1 MPRPP
6 LTRTRIV
13 AAGVSVAHEL
23 GLPAVDLRSVARRVN
38 TTATGLRRH
47 IGTTELVDAVVA
59 EIVSHMPAVPSRGDH
74 LRRLRTWTSETR
86 DWLTEYPGLA
96 PYLLANRWDV
106 PGALDRLEDL
116 ARVLQEVE
124 LAPGEAAP
132 AAISVFWFVLSGADL
147 HTSPRIIGLIDEAP
161 VLAQP
166 GDEVRWPLLDATVGD
181 YSQATTATQFDFGL
195 ELLLE
200 AIGARARP
208 EPVTPPRPAAGRPRS
223 SRPGAR
229 VG

>member
-13 AAGVSVAHEL
+13 AAGVSIAHEL

-47 IGTTELVDAVVA
+47 IGTTELIDAVVG
-59 EIVSHMPAVPSRGDH
+59 EIVTTMPVVPTRGDH
-74 LRRLRTWTSETR
+74 LRRLRTWTSATR
-86 DWLTEYPGLA
+86 DWLAEYPGLA
-96 PYLLANRWDV
+96 AHLLANRWDV

-116 ARVLQEVE
+116 VRVLQEVE
-124 LAPGEAAP
+124 LPPGEAVP
-132 AAISVFWFVLSGADL
+132 AAVSVFWFVLSGADL
-147 HTSPRIIGLIDEAP
+147 HTSPRIIGLIDEPP
-161 VLAQP
+161 VPAQP
-166 GDEVRWPLLDATVGD
+166 GEEVRWPLLGGTVGD
-181 YSQATTATQFDFGL
+181 YSPSATASQFDFGL

-200 AIGARARP
+200 AIAGRARP
-208 EPVTPPRPAAGRPRS
+208 EPVRPRRSAAGRPRS
-223 SRPGAR
+223 RRAGAG